1 MVELL
6 VTVMNV
12 SEQLLVFQRMIKSI
26 KLKFGKA
33 PKLNP
38 ELINLTPVTIFVG
51 PNNSGKSKILTE
63 INHRCT
69 HGTIHHDG
77 VILDEIEFEGLSE
90 DDANLKIEE
99 LTLEPH
105 QNENV
110 PPNNIVVR
118 KKASRIHV
126 SRENLFQALQS
137 LDQHIGHFIE
147 WFLLNS
153 TLILDGLR
161 RLNLVSQMPM
171 GDLQSAPT
179 NSLRVLF

>member
-1 MVELL
+1 
-6 VTVMNV
+6 
-12 SEQLLVFQRMIKSI
+12 MIKSI

-137 LDQHIGHFIE
+137 LDQHIDHFIE

-153 TLILDGLR
+153 TLILNGLR

-179 NSLRVLF
+179 NSLQVLF